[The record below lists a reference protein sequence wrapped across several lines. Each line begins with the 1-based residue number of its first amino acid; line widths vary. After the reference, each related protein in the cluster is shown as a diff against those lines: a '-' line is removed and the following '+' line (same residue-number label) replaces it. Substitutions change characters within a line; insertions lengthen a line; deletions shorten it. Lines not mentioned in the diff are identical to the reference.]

1 MQSNTK
7 LTISVVINVILLSFV
22 FGLAIANNMSTT
34 KLNDKYESTKLYY
47 EGGNA
52 ILDTINS
59 ILADNIKNAKND
71 KHVVSKLIIAKSL
84 KTDYDT
90 VIYYISPKAMLFNNS
105 NKTSNDSVRQ
115 SANAH

>member
-1 MQSNTK
+1 MQNNIK
-7 LTISVVINVILLSFV
+7 LTMSVVINVILLSFV
-22 FGLAIANNMSTT
+22 FGLAIANSMLTS
-34 KLNDKYESTKLYY
+34 KLNAKYESTKLYY

-52 ILDTINS
+52 ILDTINN
-59 ILADNIKNAKND
+59 ILADNIKNAKNN
-71 KHVVSKLIIAKSL
+71 KYVVSKLLIAKSS

-90 VIYYISPKAMLFNNS
+90 VMYYISPKVMLFNKS

>member
-1 MQSNTK
+1 MQNNVK
-7 LTISVVINVILLSFV
+7 LTMSVVINVILLSFV
-22 FGLAIANNMSTT
+22 FGLAIANSMLTT
-34 KLNDKYESTKLYY
+34 KLNTKYESTKLYY

-52 ILDTINS
+52 ILNTINS
-59 ILADNIKNAKND
+59 ILADNIKNAKTN
-71 KHVVSKLIIAKSL
+71 KYTVSKLLIAKSS

-90 VIYYISPKAMLFNNS
+90 VMYYISPKVMFFNKS